1 MHSIV
6 RVYQSLS
13 NANLVFHP
21 IFELFQPFLCA
32 HFVHRVIFGSV
43 VAENTKNLS
52 SIMSGGS
59 KGDRDNVVDLAK
71 YTDQRVRVKFQ
82 VILASQLE
90 WLRWRLLKNKAETC
104 LTNVLDDVVYL
115 VFLHF
120 FDRVVAK

>member
-1 MHSIV
+1 
-6 RVYQSLS
+6 
-13 NANLVFHP
+13 
-21 IFELFQPFLCA
+21 
-32 HFVHRVIFGSV
+32 
-43 VAENTKNLS
+43 
-52 SIMSGGS
+52 MSGGS